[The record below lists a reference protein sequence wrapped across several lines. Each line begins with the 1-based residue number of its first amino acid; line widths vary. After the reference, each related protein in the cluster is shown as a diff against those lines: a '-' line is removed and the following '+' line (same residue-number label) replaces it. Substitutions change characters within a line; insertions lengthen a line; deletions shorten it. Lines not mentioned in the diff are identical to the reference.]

1 MSSFTPPSPVKLGL
15 HQVREGQRDMASL
28 LAVKT
33 NRAEAAFIGSVIR
46 APDNVLKGTAASSA
60 SRDLLVETK
69 PGSSPCEPYFKSLA
83 KKGAGWQCGFA
94 PGGLAQPWLP
104 HSASLGFS
112 SAPTRGE
119 KIPPCC
125 WGHASVKRKG
135 HFQPLQS
142 SWGPSRTQWG
152 GQGAP
157 RIPQAQRA
165 ALGLSA
171 APASPLPLFWRE
183 EETCKEASSFAQ
195 SLLEG
200 LSWPQVPLPSAHIR
214 NPS

>member
-1 MSSFTPPSPVKLGL
+1 MKLGL
-15 HQVREGQRDMASL
+15 HQVREGQRDVASL

-83 KKGAGWQCGFA
+83 KKGAGWRRGFA

-119 KIPPCC
+119 KIPP
-125 WGHASVKRKG
+125 AA
-135 HFQPLQS
+135 
-142 SWGPSRTQWG
+142 G
-152 GQGAP
+152 G
-157 RIPQAQRA
+157 
-165 ALGLSA
+165 
-171 APASPLPLFWRE
+171 
-183 EETCKEASSFAQ
+183 T
-195 SLLEG
+195 LL
-200 LSWPQVPLPSAHIR
+200 
-214 NPS
+214 